1 MVDTTR
7 ERAHGKLRVSP
18 GMYRTSYKRD
28 YQWCEEYK
36 APSQEDIEKLR
47 IADSQLKAK
56 EFAMPQEEQMTYRD
70 LMMGERGKASSR
82 ADDGGERCLTR
93 YYPATQLAATR
104 AETWERPQDFI
115 QLDNELPCCQH
126 LPAAAETAGPAGMC
140 LCPKNLV
147 PQWATY
153 QQFSVDTFWRRQREA
168 QQNKNMT
175 GGSSVFGGDSFDPDW
190 RSTYNTDFHPW
201 PGVHGGS
208 CKGNWGPTHVF
219 PENPHLNQNWIS
231 EYKDNY
237 SIFLRRVNRPSQV
250 PAVGPSMGKGPLMD
264 TTQ

>member
-126 LPAAAETAGPAGMC
+126 LPAAAETAGPA
-140 LCPKNLV
+140 
-147 PQWATY
+147 
-153 QQFSVDTFWRRQREA
+153 
-168 QQNKNMT
+168 
-175 GGSSVFGGDSFDPDW
+175 DSFDPDW